1 MKLLI
6 LGSGKLL
13 LNLIDELSK
22 YPEIDLIGICNL
34 SFRKTVTEWTQK
46 ELDDK
51 RIRMVALDLEEMK
64 KADMVLSFNCSVI
77 LPEEIVNGVD
87 IINVHV
93 GILPKYRGNSAN
105 TWAIMNGEKYIGF
118 TIHKMVEML
127 DAGDIYYVEKIPIDR
142 DSTYSDVYDELMM
155 SMVEKTPTVILGIYK
170 GDIYPKIQGGE
181 FLYCTMFSKEM
192 GNIRNFHV
200 KSVYIHNLFRCM
212 ARPHGSGIYFFRNGD
227 MYETRKVLLGKD
239 CGVCDYTGIPGK
251 IVNIYENTLWV
262 KTEDN
267 VVIFGDIVDAYGN
280 PVDVTAVFKNGQK
293 LDTEV

>member
-1 MKLLI
+1 
-6 LGSGKLL
+6 
-13 LNLIDELSK
+13 
-22 YPEIDLIGICNL
+22 
-34 SFRKTVTEWTQK
+34 
-46 ELDDK
+46 
-51 RIRMVALDLEEMK
+51 
-64 KADMVLSFNCSVI
+64 
-77 LPEEIVNGVD
+77 
-87 IINVHV
+87 
-93 GILPKYRGNSAN
+93 
-105 TWAIMNGEKYIGF
+105 
-118 TIHKMVEML
+118 
-127 DAGDIYYVEKIPIDR
+127 
-142 DSTYSDVYDELMM
+142 
-155 SMVEKTPTVILGIYK
+155 
-170 GDIYPKIQGGE
+170 
-181 FLYCTMFSKEM
+181 MFSKEM

-227 MYETRKVLLGKD
+227 MYETRKVVLGKD